1 MGGTVTAPALTPP
14 AARTVPWSAAVTSAQ
29 TRVVPH
35 PAGGGTGAQPRAGGA
50 GGADGAGG
58 AGRVRQGGTGLSLG
72 ILSAAAFG
80 TSGAFASSLIGSG
93 WSPAA
98 AVLAR
103 ITLAAMM
110 LTVPALIQMRGRWPA
125 LRRAAP
131 RVTAYGLAGVAGCQ
145 LFYFNAV
152 ARMPVGVAL
161 LLEYLGTVLVVGW
174 LWLRHGQRP
183 RRLTVAGAVASIAGL
198 ILVLNLTGTGTAGIN
213 PVGVMWGLLAAVALA
228 IYFLLSAA
236 PSAEPLPPIVMAWAG
251 MCVGAVALGLCGGIG
266 VLPMTA
272 TARPVHFL
280 HHQVSWVVPVLGLSL
295 VAAVIAYVAGIGA
308 ARRLGAKLASFIGMA
323 EVLFAVVFAWLLLG
337 QLPSAMQ
344 FLGGA
349 FILAGVTLVRVD
361 ELRGPDHVVQEAQG
375 GRGGS
380 PPPGEQRRVEPGP
393 YGPLL
398 LDGPGDGLQGS
409 PLPAEQIRRVKPGP
423 VEQGQ
428 LE

>member
-1 MGGTVTAPALTPP
+1 M
-14 AARTVPWSAAVTSAQ
+14 
-29 TRVVPH
+29 
-35 PAGGGTGAQPRAGGA
+35 
-50 GGADGAGG
+50 
-58 AGRVRQGGTGLSLG
+58 
-72 ILSAAAFG
+72 SAAAFG
-80 TSGAFASSLIGSG
+80 TSGAFASSLIGAG
-93 WSPAA
+93 WSPGA

-103 ITLAAMM
+103 ITLAAVM
-110 LTVPALIQMRGRWPA
+110 LTIPALLQMRGRWTA

-131 RVTAYGLAGVAGCQ
+131 RAAAFGLAGVAGCQ

-174 LWLRHGQRP
+174 LWVRHGQRP

-198 ILVLNLTGTGTAGIN
+198 ILVLNLTGSGAAGVN

-228 IYFLLSAA
+228 IYFVLSAA
-236 PSAEPLPPIVMAWAG
+236 TDAEPLPPIVMAWAG
-251 MCVGAVALGLCGGIG
+251 MCVGAVVLGVLGGVG

-272 TARPVHFL
+272 STHPVDFL
-280 HHQVSWVVPVLGLSL
+280 HHRVSWIVPVLGLSL
-295 VAAVIAYVAGIGA
+295 VAAVIAYVTGIGA

-323 EVLFAVVFAWLLLG
+323 EVLFAIVFAWVLLG
-337 QLPSAMQ
+337 QLPSAVQ

-361 ELRGPDHVVQEAQG
+361 ELRGPHDVVQEAQR

-380 PPPGEQRRVEPGP
+380 PAPGEQRRIEPVP
-393 YGPLL
+393 QRAFS
-398 LDGPGDGLQGS
+398 LDGPGDGLQGG
-409 PLPAEQIRRVKPGP
+409 PLPAEQVRGIAPGA
-423 VEQGQ
+423 VQQGQ